1 MGKAHAKVILVGEHF
16 VVPSVDA
23 RGNAVSGSAA
33 VAIPLPGLQTEVR
46 LTPSTS
52 VSCELDPTSRE
63 LGFTDGATDLMERAL
78 RYAANRFQWDLAEK
92 PLHIY
97 SSSNFPASRGLGS
110 SASFSVALTRAFK
123 RLSARECDVRTE
135 AQQLEN
141 LFHGKSSGL
150 DTSTIAGDAAI
161 LFSNGEIL
169 QTFHPVA
176 ADIVVAD
183 SGPRDSCSTLVSR
196 MMELRGSKPELWSS
210 LANQISDL
218 SRRCVEELSKSA
230 GAEELARIISNA
242 QEILEQI
249 GLMNDPLA
257 HLLKVGHKAGA
268 LAGKLSGAGSGG
280 VALFIAH
287 KGEGP
292 ELAKRMKQAGARVVT
307 IA

>member
-1 MGKAHAKVILVGEHF
+1 MSWIPHRETGLYGRRDRSHGKGPSLRCESIPMGSRRKTSSHLLVQQF
-16 VVPSVDA
+16 SRLA
-23 RGNAVSGSAA
+23 RAWK
-33 VAIPLPGLQTEVR
+33 QR
-46 LTPSTS
+46 L
-52 VSCELDPTSRE
+52 
-63 LGFTDGATDLMERAL
+63 
-78 RYAANRFQWDLAEK
+78 
-92 PLHIY
+92 
-97 SSSNFPASRGLGS
+97 
-110 SASFSVALTRAFK
+110 FSVALTRAFK

-218 SRRCVEELSKSA
+218 SHRCVEELSKSPEPRSSRESSA
-230 GAEELARIISNA
+230 TRRKFSNRSA
-242 QEILEQI
+242 
-249 GLMNDPLA
+249 
-257 HLLKVGHKAGA
+257 
-268 LAGKLSGAGSGG
+268 
-280 VALFIAH
+280 
-287 KGEGP
+287 
-292 ELAKRMKQAGARVVT
+292 
-307 IA
+307 